1 MSGVSSPPPSSSV
14 PPPTAK
20 RVFLHS
26 STSDVRLEC
35 DAYRSPTRH
44 HQSDDDKDFETS
56 LRKNVKHVFVCLH
69 AHGKLGASRQ
79 MLKPHAI
86 MLARGGFIAYN
97 VSFRG
102 CDGNKETSSAS
113 LIGDVDARDVLE
125 IVRDVRDRERG
136 EDVDAVKVHIIG
148 YSFGSAVGASA
159 VGLLHEKLLAVGRSN
174 EEEMWSQYGIESL
187 ILVAFPLG
195 SLNPFSTTIM
205 GVLSRFLLGKH
216 AARLRKCF
224 VRGSKSRSIARKTRL
239 LFIHG
244 QRDEFTKVKEVR
256 KFCQKLAKGQPEEE
270 DADDEESN
278 EDDDDDNNNNNNN
291 TGIANRLSEFFFGVD
306 DDENSRSNDEEK
318 PVESSYETFGNA
330 NAASS
335 SIALLEIKGN
345 KSDHFAFCKM
355 NRHIDLLVKAASRFV
370 L

>member
-1 MSGVSSPPPSSSV
+1 MSSGVSSPSPSSSV

-20 RVFLHS
+20 RVFLNS

-159 VGLLHEKLLAVGRSN
+159 IGLLHEKLLAVGRSN
-174 EEEMWSQYGIESL
+174 EEEVWSQYGIESL

-224 VRGSKSRSIARKTRL
+224 VRGSKSHSIARKTRL

-256 KFCQKLAKGQPEEE
+256 KFCEKLAKGQPEEE
-270 DADDEESN
+270 DVDDEESN
-278 EDDDDDNNNNNNN
+278 EDDDDDDDNNNN

-306 DDENSRSNDEEK
+306 DDENSHSNDEEK